1 MRRIAPLACGPALV
15 ALLAVTGCSG
25 SSAKALSAP
34 SDTAPLPS
42 PSTLP
47 SCAPSHVKPSRWPAG
62 IPAEL
67 PTLPGTTIRSNKK
80 TADGLQIVQFSTAT
94 SLRDGVIFIVRK
106 VPSAGFTLGR
116 GDAEPTEA
124 DAPFARGELQ
134 GTFRGAATGV
144 CQTTWILAVLPRRQG
159 VGTPLLP
166 AHTGPSPSPL
176 PFG

>member
-1 MRRIAPLACGPALV
+1 MRIAPLACGPALV
-15 ALLAVTGCSG
+15 ALLALTGCSG
-25 SSAKALSAP
+25 SSKQALPAP

-42 PSTLP
+42 PSPLP
-47 SCAPSHVKPSRWPAG
+47 TCAPPHTKAYTWPAG
-62 IPAEL
+62 IPTEL
-67 PTLPGTTIRSNKK
+67 PTLPGATIESTKK

-106 VPSAGFTLGR
+106 VPPAGFTLGR

-124 DAPFARGELQ
+124 DAPFTRGELQ

-144 CQTTWILAVLPRRQG
+144 CSTKWILAVLPRRITP
-159 VGTPLLP
+159 GTPLLP